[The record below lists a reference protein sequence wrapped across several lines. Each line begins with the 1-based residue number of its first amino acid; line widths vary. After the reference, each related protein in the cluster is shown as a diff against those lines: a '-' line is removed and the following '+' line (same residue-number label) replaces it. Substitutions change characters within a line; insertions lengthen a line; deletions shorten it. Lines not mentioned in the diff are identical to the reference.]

1 MDINSYQVE
10 FLFFDFGFFLFFLK
24 QLCFTMEIIVS
35 QVLGKLYVE
44 EEEMM

>member
-10 FLFFDFGFFLFFLK
+10 FLFFDFVFLVFLK